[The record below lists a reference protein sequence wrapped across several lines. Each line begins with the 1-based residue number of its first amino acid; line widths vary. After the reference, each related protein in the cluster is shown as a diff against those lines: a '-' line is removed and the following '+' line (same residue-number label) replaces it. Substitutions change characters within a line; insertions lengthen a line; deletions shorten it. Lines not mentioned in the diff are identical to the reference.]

1 MDIIYD
7 DREKTEAIEIL
18 KLKFKMEKRRLDVAD
33 FIIST
38 DIGIER
44 KKASD
49 FEQSIIDGRLFT
61 QAEKLKNEFKKPLIV
76 IIGNDF
82 ERIKPK
88 ALSGAFISLIV
99 DYSIPLVFLN
109 NEEEFAEFISKIVER
124 EGKPVKERK
133 TNFSRKN
140 TDFKLQKINVVEALP
155 GVGPQLARKLL
166 QKFKTLKNLFNA
178 DEKQLMEVEGVGKIK
193 AKKIKDLILK
203 ED

>member
-1 MDIIYD
+1 LDIIYD

>member
-7 DREKTEAIEIL
+7 DREKTKAIEIL
-18 KLKFKMEKRRLDVAD
+18 KQKFKMERQRLEVAD

-44 KKASD
+44 KRAGD
-49 FEQSIIDGRLFT
+49 FEQSIIDGRLFS
-61 QAEKLKNEFKKPLIV
+61 QVERLKEEFEKPLIV

-82 ERIKPK
+82 ERITSK

-99 DYSIPLVFLN
+99 DHNIPIVFLN
-109 NEEEFAEFISKIVER
+109 NEEEFAEFISRIVER
-124 EGKPVKERK
+124 EGKPARERK

-140 TDFKLQKINVVEALP
+140 KDLKLQQLNVIEALP
-155 GVGPQLARKLL
+155 GVGPMLARNLL
-166 QKFKTLKNLFNA
+166 QKFRTIKNLFNA
-178 DEKQLMEVEGVGKIK
+178 DEKQLREVEGVGKIK
-193 AKKIKDLILK
+193 AKKIKDLFLK

>member
-7 DREKTEAIEIL
+7 DREKTKAIEIL
-18 KLKFKMEKRRLDVAD
+18 KQKFKMERQRLEVAD

-44 KKASD
+44 KRAGD
-49 FEQSIIDGRLFT
+49 FEQSIIDGRLFS
-61 QAEKLKNEFKKPLIV
+61 QVERLKKEFEKPLIV

-82 ERIKPK
+82 ERITSK

-99 DYSIPLVFLN
+99 DHNIPIVFLN
-109 NEEEFAEFISKIVER
+109 NEEEFAEFISRIVER
-124 EGKPVKERK
+124 EGKPARERK

-140 TDFKLQKINVVEALP
+140 KDLKLQQLNVIEALQ
-155 GVGPQLARKLL
+155 GVGPMLARNLL
-166 QKFKTLKNLFNA
+166 QKFRTIKNLFNA
-178 DEKQLMEVEGVGKIK
+178 DEKQLREVEGVGKIK
-193 AKKIKDLILK
+193 AKKIKDLFLK

>member
-1 MDIIYD
+1 
-7 DREKTEAIEIL
+7 
-18 KLKFKMEKRRLDVAD
+18 MEKRRLDVAD

>member
-7 DREKTEAIEIL
+7 DREKTEAIELL
-18 KLKFKMEKRRLDVAD
+18 KQKFKMERQRLDVAD

-38 DIGIER
+38 NIGIER
-44 KKASD
+44 KRARD
-49 FEQSIIDGRLFT
+49 FEQSIIDGRLFS
-61 QAEKLKNEFKKPLIV
+61 QAERLKKEFEKPLIV

-99 DYSIPLVFLN
+99 DHSVPIVFLN
-109 NEEEFAEFISKIVER
+109 NEEEFAEFISRIVER
-124 EGKPVKERK
+124 EGRPARERK

-140 TDFKLQKINVVEALP
+140 GDLKLQQLNVVEALP
-155 GVGPQLARKLL
+155 GVGPVLAKNLL
-166 QKFKTLKNLFNA
+166 QKFKTIKSLFNA
-178 DEKQLMEVEGVGKIK
+178 DEKQLKEVKGVGKTK